1 MKKFWE
7 NYKFSL
13 TLLLG
18 IFAGAVIGAVLGEK
32 ATVLEPIGTIF
43 INLMFTIVVPMVFV
57 SIASSVGSML
67 NMKRLGKILGTMAAT
82 FIITGLFAAV
92 LVLFAVNLFPP
103 AANTTIEMGTSEMGE
118 MSSISDMV
126 VNSLTVSDFNGL
138 LTRQNMLPIILAAIL
153 TGLAVAKCGGEESA
167 VGKLLSSMNRVIMKL
182 VDMIMK
188 LAPIGLGA
196 YFANLIGEF
205 GPQLLGDYGRC
216 MLVYY
221 PLCIV
226 YAVVFYPLY
235 AFFAG
240 GKKGVKAML
249 KNIFKP
255 AITAFATS
263 SSCAALPANME
274 TCEAIGVPSDIYNI
288 VLPLGCT
295 MHMDGSVLSSI
306 TKIAFLFGIFGVPY
320 TGAGTY
326 AMSILV
332 AVLSAFVLSGA
343 PGGGLVGEMIIVNL
357 FGFPAEAFPII
368 ATIGFLVDPMATCLN
383 SSGDA
388 IASMIVTRFVE
399 GKDWMEKKFKKTALD
414 PKTAEV
420 VNINCGC
427 EQTV

>member
-13 TLLLG
+13 ILLLG
-18 IFAGAVIGAVLGEK
+18 IFAGGILGAVLGEK

-67 NMKRLGKILGTMAAT
+67 NMKRLGKILGTMVAT
-82 FIITGLFAAV
+82 FIVTGLFASV
-92 LVLFAVNLFPP
+92 LVLLAVNLFPP

-118 MSSISDMV
+118 MSSISDMI
-126 VNSLTVSDFNGL
+126 VNTLTVDDFTGL
-138 LTRQNMLPIILAAIL
+138 LSRQNMLPIILAAIL
-153 TGLAVAKCGGEESA
+153 TGLAVAGCGGEESPA
-167 VGKLLSSMNRVIMKL
+167 GKLLVNMNQIIMKL

-196 YFANLIGEF
+196 YFANLIGKF

-226 YAVVFYPLY
+226 YALVFFPLY
-235 AFFAG
+235 TLMAG
-240 GKKGVKAML
+240 GRMGLKVML

-255 AITAFATS
+255 AVTAFATQ

-274 TCEAIGVPSDIYNI
+274 ACEEIGVPSDIYNI

-306 TKIAFLFGIFGVPY
+306 TKIAFLFGIFGLPY
-320 TGAGTY
+320 TGVGTY

-343 PGGGLVGEMIIVNL
+343 PGGGLVGEMLIVNL

-383 SSGDA
+383 SSGDT
-388 IASMIVTRFVE
+388 IASMMVTRVVE
-399 GKDWMEKKFKKTALD
+399 GKEWMEKKTGGALH
-414 PKTAEV
+414 A
-420 VNINCGC
+420 
-427 EQTV
+427 